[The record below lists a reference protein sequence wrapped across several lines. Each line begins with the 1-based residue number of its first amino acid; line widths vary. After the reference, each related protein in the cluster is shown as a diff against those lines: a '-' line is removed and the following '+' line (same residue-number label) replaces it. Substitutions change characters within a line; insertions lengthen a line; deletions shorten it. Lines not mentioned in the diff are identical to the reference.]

1 MRVVELAPAKLNLTL
16 DVGQKHADGYHDV
29 TSVMTSAALCDVVT
43 LESGMG
49 QGITVTCSG
58 KSESL
63 GIPVPKNGE
72 FYLDTR
78 LAASRLGEGEPKFAA
93 VPRRPDLGGMFVP
106 ISPEEPFRYL
116 HRLEN
121 AFLARKDGQLGIV
134 IPE

>member
-1 MRVVELAPAKLNLTL
+1 MDGTYEIMLGGES
-16 DVGQKHADGYHDV
+16 VGQAVVRRQGLYYRF
-29 TSVMTSAALCDVVT
+29 SCRCD
-43 LESGMG
+43 LSGEVIYR
-49 QGITVTCSG
+49 ITVTCGG

-78 LAASRLGEGEPKFAA
+78 LAASRFGEGEPKFAA

-121 AFLARKDGQLGIV
+121 AFLARKDGQVGIV

>member
-1 MRVVELAPAKLNLTL
+1 MDGTYEIMLGGES
-16 DVGQKHADGYHDV
+16 VGQAVVRRQGLYYRF
-29 TSVMTSAALCDVVT
+29 SCRCD
-43 LESGMG
+43 LSGEVIYR
-49 QGITVTCSG
+49 ITVTCGG

-106 ISPEEPFRYL
+106 LSPEEPFRYL

>member
-1 MRVVELAPAKLNLTL
+1 MDGTYEIMLGGEV
-16 DVGQKHADGYHDV
+16 VGQAVVRRQGLYYRF
-29 TSVMTSAALCDVVT
+29 SCRCD
-43 LESGMG
+43 LSGEVIYR
-49 QGITVTCSG
+49 ITVTCGG

-121 AFLARKDGQLGIV
+121 AFLARKDGQVGIV

>member
-1 MRVVELAPAKLNLTL
+1 MDGTYEIMLGGES
-16 DVGQKHADGYHDV
+16 VGQAVVRRQGLYYRF
-29 TSVMTSAALCDVVT
+29 SCRCD
-43 LESGMG
+43 LSGEVIYR
-49 QGITVTCSG
+49 ITVTCGG

-63 GIPVPKNGE
+63 GIPVPKDGQ
-72 FYLDTR
+72 FHLDTK

-121 AFLARKDGQLGIV
+121 AFLVRKDGQLGIV

>member
-1 MRVVELAPAKLNLTL
+1 MDGTYEIMLGGES
-16 DVGQKHADGYHDV
+16 VGQAVVRREGLYYRF
-29 TSVMTSAALCDVVT
+29 SCRCD
-43 LESGMG
+43 LSGEVIYR
-49 QGITVTCSG
+49 ITVTCGG

>member
-1 MRVVELAPAKLNLTL
+1 MDGTYEIMLGGES
-16 DVGQKHADGYHDV
+16 VGQAVVRREGLYYRF
-29 TSVMTSAALCDVVT
+29 SCRCD
-43 LESGMG
+43 LSGEVIYR
-49 QGITVTCSG
+49 ITVTCGG

-121 AFLARKDGQLGIV
+121 AFLARKDGQVGIV

>member
-1 MRVVELAPAKLNLTL
+1 MDGTYEIMLGGES
-16 DVGQKHADGYHDV
+16 VGQAVVRRQGLYYRF
-29 TSVMTSAALCDVVT
+29 SCRCD
-43 LESGMG
+43 LSGEVIYR
-49 QGITVTCSG
+49 ITVTCGG

-63 GIPVPKNGE
+63 GIPVPKDGQ
-72 FYLDTR
+72 FQLDTN

-121 AFLARKDGQLGIV
+121 AFLARKDGQVGIV

>member
-1 MRVVELAPAKLNLTL
+1 MDGTYEIMLGGEP
-16 DVGQKHADGYHDV
+16 VGQAVVRRQGLYYRF
-29 TSVMTSAALCDVVT
+29 SCRCD
-43 LESGMG
+43 LSGEVIYR
-49 QGITVTCSG
+49 ITVTCGG

-134 IPE
+134 IRE

>member
-1 MRVVELAPAKLNLTL
+1 MDGTYEIKLGGES
-16 DVGQKHADGYHDV
+16 VGQAVVRREGHYYRF
-29 TSVMTSAALCDVVT
+29 SCRCD
-43 LESGMG
+43 LSGEVIYR
-49 QGITVTCSG
+49 ITVTCGG

-63 GIPVPKNGE
+63 GIPVPKDGQ
-72 FYLDTR
+72 FHLDTK

>member
-1 MRVVELAPAKLNLTL
+1 MDGTYEIMLGGES
-16 DVGQKHADGYHDV
+16 VGQAVVRRQGLYYRF
-29 TSVMTSAALCDVVT
+29 SCRCD
-43 LESGMG
+43 LSGEVIYR
-49 QGITVTCSG
+49 ITVTCGG

-116 HRLEN
+116 HRREN
-121 AFLARKDGQLGIV
+121 ALLARKDGQLGIV
-134 IPE
+134 IRE

>member
-1 MRVVELAPAKLNLTL
+1 MDGTYEIMLGGES
-16 DVGQKHADGYHDV
+16 VGQAVVRRQGLYYRF
-29 TSVMTSAALCDVVT
+29 SCRCD
-43 LESGMG
+43 LSGEV
-49 QGITVTCSG
+49 IYRIPVTCGG

>member
-1 MRVVELAPAKLNLTL
+1 MDGTYEIMLGGES
-16 DVGQKHADGYHDV
+16 VGQAVVRRQGLYYRF
-29 TSVMTSAALCDVVT
+29 SCRCD
-43 LESGMG
+43 LSGEVIYR
-49 QGITVTCSG
+49 ITVTCGG

-78 LAASRLGEGEPKFAA
+78 LAASRLGEGEPKLAA

-121 AFLARKDGQLGIV
+121 AFLARKDGQVGIV

>member
-1 MRVVELAPAKLNLTL
+1 MDGTYEIMLGGES
-16 DVGQKHADGYHDV
+16 VGQAVVRRQGLYYRF
-29 TSVMTSAALCDVVT
+29 SCRCD
-43 LESGMG
+43 LSGEVIYR
-49 QGITVTCSG
+49 ITVTCGG

-63 GIPVPKNGE
+63 GIPVPKDGQ
-72 FYLDTR
+72 FHLDTK

>member
-1 MRVVELAPAKLNLTL
+1 MDGTYEIMLGGES
-16 DVGQKHADGYHDV
+16 VGQAVVRRQGLYYRF
-29 TSVMTSAALCDVVT
+29 SCRCD
-43 LESGMG
+43 LSGEVIYR
-49 QGITVTCSG
+49 ITVTCGG

-93 VPRRPDLGGMFVP
+93 VPRRPDLGGMFLP

>member
-1 MRVVELAPAKLNLTL
+1 MDGTYEIMLGGES
-16 DVGQKHADGYHDV
+16 VGQAVVRRQGLYYRF
-29 TSVMTSAALCDVVT
+29 SCRCD
-43 LESGMG
+43 LSGEVIYR
-49 QGITVTCSG
+49 ITVTCGG

-78 LAASRLGEGEPKFAA
+78 HAASRLGEGEPKFAA

>member
-1 MRVVELAPAKLNLTL
+1 MDGTYEIMLGGES
-16 DVGQKHADGYHDV
+16 VGQAVVRRQGLYYRF
-29 TSVMTSAALCDVVT
+29 SCRCD
-43 LESGMG
+43 LSGEVIYR
-49 QGITVTCSG
+49 ITVTCGG

-93 VPRRPDLGGMFVP
+93 VPRRPDLGGMFAP

-121 AFLARKDGQLGIV
+121 AFLARKDGQVGIV

>member
-1 MRVVELAPAKLNLTL
+1 MDGTYEIMLGGES
-16 DVGQKHADGYHDV
+16 VGQAVVRRQGLYYRF
-29 TSVMTSAALCDVVT
+29 SCRCD
-43 LESGMG
+43 LSGEVIYR
-49 QGITVTCSG
+49 ITVTCGG

>member
-1 MRVVELAPAKLNLTL
+1 MDGTYEIMLGGES
-16 DVGQKHADGYHDV
+16 VGQAVVRRQGLYYRL
-29 TSVMTSAALCDVVT
+29 SCRCD
-43 LESGMG
+43 LSGEVIYR
-49 QGITVTCSG
+49 ITVTCGG

>member
-1 MRVVELAPAKLNLTL
+1 MDGTYEIMLGGES
-16 DVGQKHADGYHDV
+16 VGQAVVRRQGLYYRF
-29 TSVMTSAALCDVVT
+29 SCRCD
-43 LESGMG
+43 LSGEVIYR
-49 QGITVTCSG
+49 ITVTCGG

-78 LAASRLGEGEPKFAA
+78 LAASRLGEGEPKFSA

-121 AFLARKDGQLGIV
+121 AFLTRKDGQLGIV

>member
-1 MRVVELAPAKLNLTL
+1 MDGTYEIMLGGES
-16 DVGQKHADGYHDV
+16 VGQAVVRRQGLYYRF
-29 TSVMTSAALCDVVT
+29 SCRCD
-43 LESGMG
+43 LSGEVIYR
-49 QGITVTCSG
+49 ITVTCGG

-78 LAASRLGEGEPKFAA
+78 LAASRMGEGEPKFAA

>member
-1 MRVVELAPAKLNLTL
+1 MDGTYKIMLGGES
-16 DVGQKHADGYHDV
+16 VGQAVVRRQGLYYRF
-29 TSVMTSAALCDVVT
+29 SCRCD
-43 LESGMG
+43 LSGEVIYR
-49 QGITVTCSG
+49 ITVTCGG

-134 IPE
+134 IRE

>member
-1 MRVVELAPAKLNLTL
+1 MDGTYEIMLGGES
-16 DVGQKHADGYHDV
+16 VGQAVVRRQGLYYRF
-29 TSVMTSAALCDVVT
+29 SCRCD
-43 LESGMG
+43 LSGEVIYR
-49 QGITVTCSG
+49 ITVTCGG

-121 AFLARKDGQLGIV
+121 AYLARKDGQLGIV
-134 IPE
+134 IRE

>member
-1 MRVVELAPAKLNLTL
+1 MDGTYEIMLGGES
-16 DVGQKHADGYHDV
+16 VGQAVVRRQGLYYRF
-29 TSVMTSAALCDVVT
+29 SCRCD
-43 LESGMG
+43 LSGEVIYR
-49 QGITVTCSG
+49 ITVTCGG

-63 GIPVPKNGE
+63 GIPVPKDGQ
-72 FYLDTR
+72 FHLDTK

-93 VPRRPDLGGMFVP
+93 VPRRPDLGGMFLP

>member
-1 MRVVELAPAKLNLTL
+1 MDGTYEIMLGGVS
-16 DVGQKHADGYHDV
+16 VGQAVVRREGLYYRF
-29 TSVMTSAALCDVVT
+29 SCRCD
-43 LESGMG
+43 LSGEVIYR
-49 QGITVTCSG
+49 ITVTCGG

>member
-1 MRVVELAPAKLNLTL
+1 MDGTYEIMLGGES
-16 DVGQKHADGYHDV
+16 VGQAVVRRQGLYYRF
-29 TSVMTSAALCDVVT
+29 SCRCD
-43 LESGMG
+43 LSGEVIYR
-49 QGITVTCSG
+49 ITVTCGG

-134 IPE
+134 IRE

>member
-1 MRVVELAPAKLNLTL
+1 MDGTYEIMLGGEP
-16 DVGQKHADGYHDV
+16 VGQAVVRRQGLYYRF
-29 TSVMTSAALCDVVT
+29 SCRCD
-43 LESGMG
+43 LSGEVIYR
-49 QGITVTCSG
+49 ITITCGG

-134 IPE
+134 IRE

>member
-1 MRVVELAPAKLNLTL
+1 MDGTYEIMLGGES
-16 DVGQKHADGYHDV
+16 VGQAVVRRQGLYYRF
-29 TSVMTSAALCDVVT
+29 SCRCD
-43 LESGMG
+43 LSGEVIYR
-49 QGITVTCSG
+49 ITVTCSG

-121 AFLARKDGQLGIV
+121 AYLARKDGQVGVV

>member
-1 MRVVELAPAKLNLTL
+1 MDGTYEIMLGGES
-16 DVGQKHADGYHDV
+16 VGQAVVRRQGLYYRF
-29 TSVMTSAALCDVVT
+29 SCRCD
-43 LESGMG
+43 LSGEVIYR
-49 QGITVTCSG
+49 ITITCGG

>member
-1 MRVVELAPAKLNLTL
+1 MGGTYEIMLGGES
-16 DVGQKHADGYHDV
+16 VGQAVVRRQGLYYRF
-29 TSVMTSAALCDVVT
+29 SCRCD
-43 LESGMG
+43 LSGEVIYR
-49 QGITVTCSG
+49 ITVTCGG

-78 LAASRLGEGEPKFAA
+78 LAASRMGEGEPKFAA

-121 AFLARKDGQLGIV
+121 AFLVRKDGQLGIV